1 MKRLV
6 LLSVMAIFLTAC
18 GTQASEQPSDIG
30 MGMGPQAGMM
40 ERHHARI
47 PDEYAT
53 LKNPIESNSDSL
65 ERGGEIYAQ
74 NCASCHGDGGMGDGP
89 AAASLD
95 PAASPVA
102 RTSQMMGDGYLFWRI
117 SEGGTPFDTAM
128 PAWKETLDEQAR
140 WDTINYL
147 RALGAG
153 EVKPASGSGG
163 ATYDPQAQA
172 TQEAEILAQAV
183 EAGVIT
189 QAEADTFTTVH
200 SLVEQYRE
208 AHPEVIEQVADAT
221 EREALMLS
229 KLVEDGSITQTQA
242 DAFVEIHDRL
252 GTAGFMP

>member
-6 LLSVMAIFLTAC
+6 WLGLMAIFLAAC
-18 GTQASEQPSDIG
+18 GAKPSEQPAGEG
-30 MGMGPQAGMM
+30 MGMGPQEGMM

-53 LKNPIESNSDSL
+53 LKSPVESGSESL
-65 ERGGEIYAQ
+65 ERGAKIYSD

-95 PAASPVA
+95 PAPSPVA
-102 RTSQMMGDGYLFWRI
+102 RTSQMMGDGYIFWRI
-117 SEGGTPFDTAM
+117 SEGGAPFDTAM
-128 PAWKETLDEQAR
+128 PAWKDTLDEQAR

-153 EVKPASGSGG
+153 QVKPASGSGG

-183 EAGVIT
+183 QQGVIT
-189 QAEADTFTTVH
+189 QAEADTFSTVH
-200 SLVEQYRE
+200 GLLEQYRE
-208 AHPEVIEQVADAT
+208 AHPEVIDQTADAT
-221 EREALMLS
+221 EREALMLAE
-229 KLVEDGSITQTQA
+229 LVKSGSLTQAQA
-242 DAFVEIHDRL
+242 DAFVDIHDRL